1 MNEVRG
7 NQSVGYPTAVAASS
21 KGGDTARTKVTTAES
36 STSTVASEVASR
48 QLEKSA
54 DVVEKV
60 SQAIA
65 QMNEFIQSEQ
75 RDLRFSIDEGS
86 GHTVVRVVDRES
98 GELIRQIPNEIFL
111 RLAEEA
117 QQNESL
123 HLINVHG

>member
-1 MNEVRG
+1 MNEVKG

-21 KGGDTARTKVTTAES
+21 KGADTARTKVTTDKSA
-36 STSTVASEVASR
+36 VSEVASR
-48 QLEKSA
+48 QAEKSG

-60 SQAIA
+60 SQAVA
-65 QMNEFIQSEQ
+65 QMNEFIQNEQ
-75 RDLRFSIDEGS
+75 RDLHFSIDEGS

-117 QQNESL
+117 RQNEPL
-123 HLINVHG
+123 HLISVHG